1 MMNTYKLK
9 YISAVIIYGTIGYI
23 LHFVNLPSEIV
34 VLCRG
39 VIGSLFIYLYL
50 RVTKRNIDLVAI
62 INNIKYLIIS
72 GVALGLNW
80 VFLFA
85 SYRVGTVAVGS
96 LCNYMA
102 PIILIALSPVLF
114 KEKITFK
121 KLLCVIGAFI
131 GIIFVS
137 GILETNSNVNG
148 YGVLLGLLAAA
159 AFVLIIIFNRK
170 LKNISAYDKVVV
182 QLAISAL
189 TVLPYAI
196 INNIG
201 NTIVLD
207 LKSVVLVIMLGVI
220 HTGVAYCFYFGSI
233 NDIPVQAVAILGYI
247 EPVLSVLSSALL
259 LNEPISFIGIIGA
272 ILILLSACFSE
283 IIE

>member
-1 MMNTYKLK
+1 MNTYKLK

>member
-1 MMNTYKLK
+1 MDKYKLR
-9 YISAVIIYGTIGYI
+9 YILAVVIYGTIGYI

-39 VIGSLFIYLYL
+39 AIGSLFIYLYL
-50 RVTKRNIDLVAI
+50 RVTKRNIDVVAI
-62 INNIKYLIIS
+62 RKNLKYLIIS

-102 PIILIALSPVLF
+102 PIILIALSPMLF

-121 KLLCVIGAFI
+121 KLLCVIGALV
-131 GIIFVS
+131 GIVLVS
-137 GILETNSNVNG
+137 GILELNSKVNG
-148 YGVLLGLLAAA
+148 LGVLLGLLAAL
-159 AFVLIIIFNRK
+159 AFVLIIIYNRK
-170 LKNISAYDKVVV
+170 LKDISAYDKVIV
-182 QLAISAL
+182 QLGVSAL

-196 INNIG
+196 FNNVGKPLI
-201 NTIVLD
+201 LD
-207 LKSVVLVIMLGVI
+207 TRSIILVIMLGIV
-220 HTGVAYCFYFGSI
+220 HTGIAYCFYFGSI
-233 NDIPVQAVAILGYI
+233 NEIKVQTVAILGYI

-259 LNEPISFIGIIGA
+259 LGEPISMFGIVGA
-272 ILILLSACFSE
+272 VLILLSACLSE

>member
-9 YISAVIIYGTIGYI
+9 YITAVIIYGTIGYI

-39 VIGSLFIYLYL
+39 TIGSLFIYLYL
-50 RVTKRNIDLVAI
+50 RITKRNINVSSIKKNL
-62 INNIKYLIIS
+62 KYLILS

-85 SYRVGTVAVGS
+85 SYRISTVAVGS

-102 PIILIALSPVLF
+102 PIILIALSPILF
-114 KEKITFK
+114 KEKISSK
-121 KLLCVIGAFI
+121 KLLCIIGAFV

-137 GILETNSNVNG
+137 GILEISSNVNI
-148 YGVLLGLLAAA
+148 YGVILGLLAAM
-159 AFVLIIIFNRK
+159 AFVFLIIFNRK
-170 LKNISAYDKVVV
+170 LKDISSYDKVVV
-182 QLAISAL
+182 QLGISAL
-189 TVLPYAI
+189 TILPYAI

-201 NTIVLD
+201 KPLILD
-207 LKSVVLVIMLGVI
+207 TKTVVLVIILGVI

-259 LNEPISFIGIIGA
+259 LNEPISILGIIGA

>member
-62 INNIKYLIIS
+62 KNNLIYLIIS

-121 KLLCVIGAFI
+121 KLFCVIGAFI

-201 NTIVLD
+201 NTIILD
-207 LKSVVLVIMLGVI
+207 IKSVVLVIMLGVI